1 MMDIYIYC
9 THTHTSIY
17 TGLGPLVA
25 RGNPCCAV
33 PVPFYVDNALADLE
47 PSKGAASDPAWPWPG
62 YYKALD
68 IFFLY
73 THVYGH
79 MHMRICTCMYR

>member
-1 MMDIYIYC
+1 M
-9 THTHTSIY
+9 
-17 TGLGPLVA
+17 
-25 RGNPCCAV
+25 
-33 PVPFYVDNALADLE
+33 PFYVDNALADLE

-68 IFFLY
+68 IAAGI
-73 THVYGH
+73 HVYVH